1 MARKREICRRIGA
14 NADAAEHRCCH
25 QNDELVKLYKAMA
38 HPVRLMILTRLASD
52 QHRCC
57 GDICSELPLAQS
69 TVSQHLKVLREAGF
83 IEQKACGQHS
93 HYKLNA
99 QGIALL
105 KRQSEQFFQSLDSA
119 SHIS

>member
-1 MARKREICRRIGA
+1 MTDQDICSRTGLPV
-14 NADAAEHRCCH
+14 DAAGHRCCH
-25 QNDELVKLYKAMA
+25 PNGELVQLYKALA
-38 HPVRLMILTRLASD
+38 HPVRLMILTRLAAD
-52 QHRCC
+52 HHRCC

-83 IEQKACGQHS
+83 IEHKACGQHS

-105 KRQSEQFFQSLDSA
+105 KSQSEQFFQSLDSA
-119 SHIS
+119 SHVS